1 MAEYVGKGQGNYN
14 TVAGSIGLGG
24 AALGVLG
31 ALTGGMN
38 RSGEDRYITRYDAD
52 MMHQLEDKDRH
63 IALLE
68 ADKYT
73 DQKIL
78 DLNNAINARFDGVN
92 MRFAGVEQQ
101 IGAQAVY
108 NATNTGTIACLQ
120 GQIAQLQSLTKLVIP
135 NSSVDPGWGAV
146 KVTPVTSAA
155 STTVSA

>member
-24 AALGVLG
+24 AVLG
-31 ALTGGMN
+31 ALGSLAGVSN
-38 RSGEDRYITRYDAD
+38 RSGDDHFITRYDAD
-52 MMHQLEDKDRH
+52 MIHQLEEKDRH

-78 DLNNAINARFDGVN
+78 ELNNAMNN
-92 MRFAGVEQQ
+92 RFAVVEQQ
-101 IGAQAVY
+101 INAQAVY

-135 NSSVDPGWGAV
+135 NGSVDPGWGAV
-146 KVTPVTSAA
+146 KVTPATSTAA
-155 STTVSA
+155 TTVSA